1 MEIDLIDQ
9 YKLHTH
15 FFLEVCIM
23 VNCTNSANGQL
34 PRDQLYRIGEQLAT
48 EPYKK
53 VNKSKLTHDE
63 EF

>member
-1 MEIDLIDQ
+1 
-9 YKLHTH
+9 
-15 FFLEVCIM
+15 M

-34 PRDQLYRIGEQLAT
+34 PRGQLYKIGEQLTT

-53 VNKSKLTHDE
+53 VNRNKLTHDE